1 MGLSAMFV
9 FDDVLCLTLLDVSA
23 SNAPV
28 SYMQERNVSHRRGV
42 CLSRAVQVECAILL
56 IC

>member
-28 SYMQERNVSHRRGV
+28 SYMQERNISHRRDV

>member
-28 SYMQERNVSHRRGV
+28 SYMQERNICHRRDV